1 MNKGGIGF
9 GSASIVLIFAVL
21 CLTIFSLISY
31 IVTQN
36 SKALVDAEA
45 NLVIGYYKAD
55 AAAQLV
61 LAELLLSDGS
71 IPASIRGVE
80 IDVEHSTDA
89 DSKLVSFS
97 YPIYNTDAKVLFVQ
111 VAIFQNSSYDLLS
124 WRMINTA
131 QWEKDDGLNVAL
143 D

>member
-1 MNKGGIGF
+1 MNKGGIGV

-36 SKALVDAEA
+36 SKALVEAEA

-61 LAELLLSDGS
+61 LAELLASYN

-80 IDVEHSTDA
+80 IDVEHNADA

-111 VAIFQNSSYDLLS
+111 VAIFPNSSYDLLS

-131 QWEKDDGLNVAL
+131 QWEKDDGLDL
-143 D
+143 WFD

>member
-36 SKALVDAEA
+36 SKALIEAEA

-55 AAAQLV
+55 ANAQLV
-61 LAELLLSDGS
+61 LAELLESDS
-71 IPASIRGVE
+71 IPTSVRGVE
-80 IDVEHSTDA
+80 IDVEHNA

-97 YPIYNTDAKVLFVQ
+97 YPIYNTYAKVLFVQ
-111 VAIFQNSSYDLLS
+111 VAIFQDSYNLLS

-131 QWEKDDGLNVAL
+131 QWEKDDGLDVFF
-143 D
+143 